1 MNKKTIAI
9 YISIIIVVGTLLFR
23 PSVARGECA
32 GTIYKIYDALVDS
45 AQTIRNPEDAK
56 NFLAR
61 MYDIL
66 FNREITQ
73 CDENGNPISV
83 PLSGPDITEGPTPT
97 VDPNAPTPG
106 PINGDLNAKAYS
118 CASQISPHLQLC
130 KMWNYGG
137 YCRLVDTVNCNGID
151 STNRT
156 GLTDPTRYWCTNLVK
171 DAVSMAYGQPQS
183 TFNLSES
190 VVGQTSN
197 WKAKGWPY
205 YSYFYGNHE
214 DVLKKVKPG
223 CAMFMMSE
231 YEVHNGHEHVAVLKS
246 VDLDQYGNGT
256 VRTLDANGPVK
267 ESQYQVHNWDF
278 VPVSYLYPQI
288 SYGCL

>member
-1 MNKKTIAI
+1 
-9 YISIIIVVGTLLFR
+9 
-23 PSVARGECA
+23 
-32 GTIYKIYDALVDS
+32 
-45 AQTIRNPEDAK
+45 
-56 NFLAR
+56 
-61 MYDIL
+61 MYSIL
-66 FNREITQ
+66 FNRELTQ
-73 CDENGNPISV
+73 CDENGNPIAA
-83 PLSGPDITEGPTPT
+83 PTIDPNAPIPT
-97 VDPNAPTPG
+97 IDPNAPTPG
-106 PINGDLNAKAYS
+106 PIVPPDGDLNAKAFY

-130 KMWNYGG
+130 KMWDYGG
-137 YCRLVDTVNCNGID
+137 FCRLVDTVNCNNIN
-151 STNRT
+151 STKRD

-197 WKAKGWPY
+197 WKSKGWPY

-214 DVLKKVKPG
+214 QVLKTVKPG
-223 CAMFMMSE
+223 CAMFMMST

-246 VDLDQYGNGT
+246 VELDQYGNGT